1 MFSDPKKN
9 IEAFSLIPGMTIADL
24 GAGSGAYCEPVAIA
38 VGDKGKV
45 YAVDVQKDLL
55 AKIKNDANKNH
66 ILNIEVIWGDIE
78 KVGGTKLRDGCVD
91 GVIASNILFQLTNKE
106 GFRAEVR
113 RILKPGGRLFVI
125 DWTDSFGGLGP
136 QGASVFSASSCK
148 NFFQTDFNIEKE
160 FNAGAHHYGIIFK
173 KK

>member
-9 IEAFSLIPGMTIADL
+9 IEAFSLILGMTIADL
-24 GAGSGAYCEPVAIA
+24 GSGSGAYCEPVAIA

-45 YAVDVQKDLL
+45 YAVDIQKELL
-55 AKIKNDANKNH
+55 AKIKNDANKKH

-78 KVGGTKLRDGCVD
+78 KVGGTKLRDGCLD
-91 GVIASNILFQLTNKE
+91 AVIASNILFQLINKE

-113 RILKPGGRLFVI
+113 RILKSDGKLFVI
-125 DWTDSFGGLGP
+125 DWNDSFGGLGP
-136 QGASVFSASSCK
+136 QPASVFAAASCK
-148 NFFQTDFNIEKE
+148 NFFKDDFSVEKE

>member
-9 IEAFSLIPGMTIADL
+9 IEAFSLIPGMTMVDL
-24 GAGSGAYCEPVAIA
+24 GSGSGAYCAPLSIA

-66 ILNIEVIWGDIE
+66 LSNIEVIWGDIE
-78 KVGGTKLRDGCVD
+78 KVGGTKLRDECVD
-91 GVIASNILFQLTNKE
+91 GAVASNILFQLHNKE
-106 GFRAEVR
+106 GFKKEVV
-113 RILKPGGRLFVI
+113 RILKPGGRLFVV

-136 QGASVFSASSCK
+136 QGASIFASPSCK
-148 NFFQTDFNIEKE
+148 NLFLDSFSVEKE

>member
-136 QGASVFSASSCK
+136 QGHL
-148 NFFQTDFNIEKE
+148 FFQLLHVRIFFRPTLILKKSLMRVR
-160 FNAGAHHYGIIFK
+160 IITG
-173 KK
+173 